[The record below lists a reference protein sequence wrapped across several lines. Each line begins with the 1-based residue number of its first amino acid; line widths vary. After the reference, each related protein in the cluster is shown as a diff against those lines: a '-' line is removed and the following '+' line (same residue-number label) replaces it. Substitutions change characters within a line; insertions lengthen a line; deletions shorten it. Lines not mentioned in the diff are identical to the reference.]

1 MYKKVASGVVVVAVL
16 SSLTSCSNKLVDG
29 FYAESSHQS
38 GINQISLHSTAPTAN
53 STVAYGV
60 DEPDPNY
67 VDSQESEQDLTNS
80 QVALMESIDL
90 GEVSQ
95 SDTTEFVPRYEIA
108 PFSIDETTAV
118 KLGEYTS
125 MVNFR
130 DTVIEFN
137 AARARACF
145 PADGYVTSNYG
156 WRRNRMHSG
165 IDIKAFVG
173 DNIYAAFDGVV
184 RLAKYYSAYGYC
196 VVIRHYNG
204 LETLYAHNSKL
215 LVKPN
220 DHVKAGDVI
229 AFAGNTGRSTGSHL
243 HFEVRVNGQCINPNL
258 VIDTESRS
266 IEDKRLYLAMR
277 GGKIYGSNSD
287 DEAQREAEI
296 MAQASVKYHI
306 VRSGDVLSR
315 IAVKHHTTVTAICR
329 MNGISS
335 RSTLRIGQR
344 LKVREGIVPPK
355 TATASASKQS
365 TASPNQTTP
374 PKSTATAS
382 TTAPKR
388 SENVAPIAPEDAT
401 YHIVKSGDTLSQ
413 IAQKYNTTVTAIC
426 RMNGISSKSTLR
438 LKQRLIV
445 GKKGA
450 VTEASKASTPS
461 TTTKSTSTPV
471 APESAKYHIIKQG
484 DTLSALA
491 AKYNTTVS
499 KICEMNGISSRSM
512 LRLGQKVIVGVD

>member
-1 MYKKVASGVVVVAVL
+1 MYKKVASGVAVVAIL

-29 FYAESSHQS
+29 IYAENSYQS
-38 GINQISLHSTAPTAN
+38 GINQISLHSTVPTAN

-60 DEPDPNY
+60 NEPDPNY

-80 QVALMESIDL
+80 QVALIDGIDL
-90 GEVSQ
+90 GEVPQ
-95 SDTTEFVPRYEIA
+95 CDTTEMSPRFEIA

-137 AARARACF
+137 AARERACF

-229 AFAGNTGRSTGSHL
+229 ALAGNTGRSTGSHL

-266 IEDKRLYLAMR
+266 IEDKKLYLAMR
-277 GGKIYGSNSD
+277 GGKIYGSNND
-287 DEAQREAEI
+287 DEVQREAEI
-296 MAQASVKYHI
+296 MALASVRYHT

-315 IAVKHHTTVTAICR
+315 IAVKHHTTVAAICR

-335 RSTLRIGQR
+335 KSTLRIGQR

-355 TATASASKQS
+355 TTTSAPKQS
-365 TASPNQTTP
+365 TANLNQTTS
-374 PKSTATAS
+374 PKSTATTS

-388 SENVAPIAPEDAT
+388 SENVAPIAFEDAS

-413 IAQKYNTTVTAIC
+413 IAQKYNTTVAAIC
-426 RMNGISSKSTLR
+426 RMNGISAKSTLR

-445 GKKGA
+445 GKKSVVAG
-450 VTEASKASTPS
+450 ASTTSS
-461 TTTKSTSTPV
+461 TVKTDAKPI
-471 APESAKYHIIKQG
+471 APELAKYHIIKQG

-491 AKYNTTVS
+491 VKYNTTVS
-499 KICEMNGISSRSM
+499 KICDMNGISSKAM
-512 LRLGQKVIVGVD
+512 LRLGQKLIVGVEPEA